1 MKKPFLKLKDIKTL
15 GFEYLGKEYLEDGD
29 FYRWWKLQ
37 KNDSEI
43 HITYSFKS
51 NSDFQSGYVELN
63 GEMLKGRELTKQ
75 DIERLIEI
83 M

>member
-1 MKKPFLKLKDIKTL
+1 MKKPFLKLEDIETL

-51 NSDFQSGYVELN
+51 NLDFQSGYVEMN